1 MPNDQ
6 MKQSPN
12 LNVAIEKY
20 QEKEYQIK
28 QAGSFK
34 GKHCTEYVELA
45 KQLKR
50 EKKHGKAIELHIIL
64 ITGS

>member
-1 MPNDQ
+1 
-6 MKQSPN
+6 MKQNPD
-12 LNVAIEKY
+12 LNGAIEKH
-20 QEKEYQIK
+20 QEKEHQIK

-34 GKHCTEYVELA
+34 DKHCTDYVKLA

-50 EKKHGKAIELHIIL
+50 EKKHGKAIELHITI